1 MNNLIKF
8 LVLRL
13 YFLNLLLDG
22 NRMIVLG
29 IDPGSVN
36 TGYAFVDVRGS
47 EFSVLEYG
55 ALHAPK
61 NRSFEDRL
69 LYIVDALELLM
80 ERYQPEMLGME
91 SAFVAVNARSALVLG
106 HVRGAILV
114 ACKRRGMSFSEFPP
128 STIKQAV
135 TGKGNASKELVAN
148 MIYARLGI
156 APEKVLLDATDA
168 LAIAWTTANPNPISE
183 VLLLK
188 GASRKSVSRKR
199 RATVNE
205 WKSLI
210 EKMGGKCP

>member
-1 MNNLIKF
+1 M
-8 LVLRL
+8 V
-13 YFLNLLLDG
+13 
-22 NRMIVLG
+22 VLG

-36 TGYAFVDVRGS
+36 TGYAFVDACGS
-47 EFSVLEYG
+47 KLQVLEYG

-61 NRSFEDRL
+61 NKSFEDRL
-69 LYIVDALELLM
+69 LHIVSSLEELM
-80 ERYQPEMLGME
+80 DKYKPEMLGME
-91 SAFVAVNARSALVLG
+91 SAFVAVNAHSALVLG

-114 ACKRRGMSFSEFPP
+114 ACKKRGLSFSEFPP
-128 STIKQAV
+128 STVKQAV
-135 TGKGNASKELVAN
+135 TGKGNASKEQVAN

-168 LAIAWTTANPNPISE
+168 LAVAWTSVNPNPLSE
-183 VLLLK
+183 LLHSK
-188 GASRKSVSRKR
+188 RGAKKR

>member
-1 MNNLIKF
+1 MNNLIIISF
-8 LVLRL
+8 ESIV
-13 YFLNLLLDG
+13 LNLLREG
-22 NRMIVLG
+22 KSMIVLG

-36 TGYAFVDVRGS
+36 TGYAFVDARGT
-47 EFSVLEYG
+47 EFRVLEYG

-69 LYIVDALELLM
+69 LHIVTSLEELM
-80 ERYQPEMLGME
+80 DKYRPEMLGME
-91 SAFVAVNARSALVLG
+91 SAFVAINARSALVLG

-114 ACKRRGMSFSEFPP
+114 ACKKRGMSFSEFPP

-156 APEKVLLDATDA
+156 TPEKVLLDATDA
-168 LAIAWTTANPNPISE
+168 LAIAWTTANPDPLSE
-183 VLLLK
+183 ALRTK
-188 GASRKSVSRKR
+188 RVSKRR

-210 EKMGGKCP
+210 EKMGGVCP